1 MLRCNLRIE
10 PLSLKYEKIAMSSST
25 FIKDNELL
33 NYTAIGLLGK
43 FYEVFLYYYN
53 NISPKEN
60 LVIVKQEL

>member
-1 MLRCNLRIE
+1 
-10 PLSLKYEKIAMSSST
+10 MSSST